1 MAERRTVRDVR
12 AEPRLL
18 VVPVMAALLGCATQ
32 VPLAR
37 TCAEWSRLNLDDQ
50 LTTAAALIAD
60 RMDTV
65 RDRQQLP
72 ETATDAEIVS
82 AANGTIDK
90 ECQGHGPGA
99 MLRERILA
107 VYPRPDGS

>member
-1 MAERRTVRDVR
+1 MR
-12 AEPRLL
+12 ASRHLL
-18 VVPVMAALLGCATQ
+18 VVPVVAAAALLGCGATQ
-32 VPLAR
+32 LPLVK
-37 TCAEWSRLNLDDQ
+37 TCAEWARLNLDDQ

-107 VYPRPDGS
+107 VYPRAEGS